1 MDIQKYLEHIQ
12 SERREVSFNYLSH
25 LQKQHVLNV
34 HFENLD
40 ILAKKPLSLRE
51 EDLYQKIVHAK
62 RGGVC
67 YELNGIFYFLLE
79 ELGFN
84 PYLMAG
90 TVYVREGIWALENAH
105 LFIIVPIDNKEYLVD
120 VGMGGNS
127 PRIPVP
133 LNGEEVVDSDGLYRV
148 NKDEATSFYYLQKKT
163 DDDWE
168 NLYRFEQPSH
178 KWDLENIHPICVLT
192 ETAPESMFNKV
203 YFLSRVTENGRIT
216 VLGDTLIIVDGKEKT
231 KEKLEKHE
239 IEETVRRYFQI
250 QV

>member
-1 MDIQKYLEHIQ
+1 M
-12 SERREVSFNYLSH
+12 
-25 LQKQHVLNV
+25 
-34 HFENLD
+34 
-40 ILAKKPLSLRE
+40 
-51 EDLYQKIVHAK
+51 
-62 RGGVC
+62 
-67 YELNGIFYFLLE
+67 
-79 ELGFN
+79 
-84 PYLMAG
+84 
-90 TVYVREGIWALENAH
+90 
-105 LFIIVPIDNKEYLVD
+105 
-120 VGMGGNS
+120 
-127 PRIPVP
+127 
-133 LNGEEVVDSDGLYRV
+133 DSDGIYRV

-168 NLYRFEQPSH
+168 ILYRFEQPSH

-216 VLGDTLIIVDGKEKT
+216 LLGDTLIIVDGKEKT